1 MGDVF
6 ISYARETAP
15 TAKAIAEAVRRHGFA
30 VWLDDQIPAHRE
42 YANVISERIDA
53 ASAVLVIWSDA
64 AVRSQWVRSEA
75 NRGRENGTLVQLR
88 IDHARLPMP
97 FDQIQ
102 CVELR
107 NWAGDGSN
115 PEWRKVLASIAALV
129 QAPAFSSA
137 KERERVEERASVAVV
152 PFKDLSAGVDQR
164 YFCEGIAEEIVMK
177 LARLPGLRVASPAAV
192 VESDQSLSPRRIAQ
206 ILGVASYTEGS
217 VRRAN
222 ERARIAVR
230 LVETGSGFTLWA
242 ETFDR
247 DLADTFAVQDEI
259 ARSVVDALGVK
270 LGAQKAEFGL
280 GGTSDEAA
288 YDLFLRARQLVRKE
302 LESERRSA
310 AELFREATRRDP
322 QFALAYAGL
331 ADVLVDIARSR
342 LSGWQAAQKEAVET
356 AERAVALA
364 PNLAEAHVAHGAA
377 LKVSGRPGSQAA
389 YERAVELSPADP
401 AVHYRFA
408 RFLVLEGKK
417 REAIEHYE
425 RAFELAPDDYR
436 YVVYTLQEY
445 QALRD
450 SAGEQSALS
459 RSSTAIERHLQLN
472 PDDVRALG
480 HGAGVLALLGR
491 SDEAH
496 EFIARAL
503 SLRPDDYG
511 NLATLACAAM
521 LNKKPDQA
529 IDLLDRAVA
538 TGRGDKDWLLQ
549 DNDLAP
555 LHGDPRFEALIARL
569 D

>member
-15 TAKAIAEAVRRHGFA
+15 AAKAIADAVRRHGYA

-42 YANVISERIDA
+42 YADVISERIDA
-53 ASAVLVIWSDA
+53 ASAVLVIWSDH

-88 IDHARLPMP
+88 IDRARLPMP

-102 CVELR
+102 CIELT
-107 NWAGDGSN
+107 NWSGDDSN
-115 PEWRKVLASIAALV
+115 SNWRKILESIDALV
-129 QAPAFSSA
+129 EGPSPSPVSKSEPADE
-137 KERERVEERASVAVV
+137 KASLAVV
-152 PFKDLSAGVDQR
+152 PFKDLSAAGDQR
-164 YFCEGIAEEIVMK
+164 YFCEGIAEEIVMN

-192 VESDQSLSPRRIAQ
+192 VDADQSLGARRIAQ
-206 ILGVASYTEGS
+206 IVGVGSFLEGS

-222 ERARIAVR
+222 DHARIAVR
-230 LVETGSGFTLWA
+230 LIETGSGFTLWA

-247 DLADTFAVQDEI
+247 DIADAFAVQDEI
-259 ARSVVDALGVK
+259 ARSVVEALGVK
-270 LGAQKAEFGL
+270 LGQGKTEFGI
-280 GGTSDEAA
+280 GGTGDAAA

-322 QFALAYAGL
+322 GFALSYAGL
-331 ADVLVDIARSR
+331 ADVLVDIARSH
-342 LSGWQAAQKEAVET
+342 LPGWKAAQQEAMEA
-356 AERAVALA
+356 AERAIELE
-364 PNLAEAHVAHGAA
+364 PRLAEAHVARGAA
-377 LKVSGRPGSQAA
+377 LRVGRNPGARAA
-389 YERAVELSPADP
+389 YEQAIELRPDDP
-401 AVHYRFA
+401 TVHYRFA
-408 RFLVLEGKK
+408 RFLVLEGEK
-417 REAIEHYE
+417 REAIRHYE

-445 QALRD
+445 QALGD
-450 SAGEQSALS
+450 SAGEESALK
-459 RSSTAIERHLQLN
+459 RSWAAIERHLQLN

-491 SDEAH
+491 SDESAAFV
-496 EFIARAL
+496 ERAL

-521 LNKKPDQA
+521 LNRNSDQA
-529 IDLLDRAVA
+529 LDLLERAVA
-538 TGRGDKDWLLQ
+538 TGRGDKEWLLQ

-555 LHGDPRFEALIARL
+555 LHGDPRFEALIAKL
-569 D
+569 G

>member
-6 ISYARETAP
+6 ISYARETA
-15 TAKAIAEAVRRHGFA
+15 TAAKAIADAVRRHGYD

-42 YANVISERIDA
+42 YADVISERIDA
-53 ASAVLVIWSDA
+53 ASAVLVIWSEP

-88 IDHARLPMP
+88 IDDARLPMP

-102 CVELR
+102 CVALA
-107 NWAGDGSN
+107 NWSGDESDSG
-115 PEWRKVLASIAALV
+115 WRKILESIDALV
-129 QAPAFSSA
+129 EGPAPSVAA
-137 KERERVEERASVAVV
+137 PQPRDEKASLAVV
-152 PFKDLSAGVDQR
+152 PFRDLSAGGDQR
-164 YFCEGIAEEIVMK
+164 YFCEGIAEEIVMN
-177 LARLPGLRVASPAAV
+177 LARLPGLRVASPAALV
-192 VESDQSLSPRRIAQ
+192 DADQSLGARRIAQ
-206 ILGVASYTEGS
+206 IVGVASFLEGS

-222 ERARIAVR
+222 DHARIAVR
-230 LVETGSGFTLWA
+230 LVETVSGFTLWA

-259 ARSVVDALGVK
+259 AGSVVNALGVK
-270 LGAQKAEFGL
+270 LAKGKSDFGI
-280 GGTSDEAA
+280 GGTADAAA

-322 QFALAYAGL
+322 EFALAYAGL

-342 LSGWQAAQKEAVET
+342 LSDWAAAQQEAMLA
-356 AERAVALA
+356 AERAIALA
-364 PNLAEAHVAHGAA
+364 PKLAEAHVAHGAA
-377 LKVSGRPGSQAA
+377 LRVSHATGARAA
-389 YERAVELSPADP
+389 YERAVELSPDDP
-401 AVHYRFA
+401 TVHYRFA
-408 RFLVLEGKK
+408 RFLVLEGEK
-417 REAIEHYE
+417 REAIRHYE

-445 QALRD
+445 QALGD
-450 SAGEQSALS
+450 TAGEQSALK
-459 RSSTAIERHLQLN
+459 RSWQAIDRHLKLN

-491 SDEAH
+491 SDDADR
-496 EFIARAL
+496 FVARAL

-521 LNKKPDQA
+521 LNQKPDQA
-529 IDLLDRAVA
+529 LDLLERAIA
-538 TGRGDKDWLLQ
+538 TGRGDKEWLLQ
-549 DNDLAP
+549 DNDIAP
-555 LHGDPRFEALIARL
+555 LHGNPRFEALIAKL
-569 D
+569 G